1 MEELWGHGED
11 IDIYNCSNKGKIHS
25 TGNYSTG
32 GIIGKHRGGIIN
44 IINCFNENTIGEGS
58 EGYAGGIIGEYI
70 GVDYNTDR
78 TLNIYNSY
86 NTGNIVSQNYCGGII
101 GIQGLISKTITLNI
115 ENCYSIGKVQG
126 KYSGGIVGALA
137 ASNSRTTVMTSIK
150 SAYYLSSSASKAINT
165 GSCTEE
171 EIILDY
177 DMSYMK
183 SESFCNILNNNIE
196 GNNNWKTWV
205 LGKDGYPTFE

>member
-1 MEELWGHGED
+1 M
-11 IDIYNCSNKGKIHS
+11 
-25 TGNYSTG
+25 
-32 GIIGKHRGGIIN
+32 
-44 IINCFNENTIGEGS
+44 
-58 EGYAGGIIGEYI
+58 
-70 GVDYNTDR
+70 
-78 TLNIYNSY
+78 
-86 NTGNIVSQNYCGGII
+86 SQNYCGGII

-126 KYSGGIVGALA
+126 KYSGGVVGALT

-177 DMSYMK
+177 DMSYIK

-196 GNNNWKTWV
+196 GNNNCKTWV